1 MLAIALLC
9 SKVGHSKNL
18 PKDKQ
23 DTLTDADTGRQ
34 DYLKRLG
41 IQRNAR
47 GSSFVSVSS
56 NQHKTKD
63 QLEINGRKSLTFIN
77 VPSRQETISQVDSDA
92 STPSF
97 TSAVSEESEDE
108 VDAEMMCRDLK
119 ARDDFRIAFLRKL
132 SYEKVW
138 VPPTQRLPK
147 SQTVTI
153 FDWDD
158 TLLCTSYLVQQE
170 AYEKPLTSEMYEVL
184 RGLEN
189 RSTQILELALRLGQT
204 YIITNA
210 MQGWVEQSAAKYVP
224 GILSVLQKV
233 PVISARSKYEEFYP
247 RNVSMWKINAFQDLQ
262 RELDLPIITNLIS
275 VGDSKYEMDATM
287 IMGKDFSECFIKTI
301 KLRDNPTPEELLRQ
315 LDLVAQNFE
324 QIVGNARNMK
334 VSLERKPQ

>member
-1 MLAIALLC
+1 MGGIALLC

-23 DTLTDADTGRQ
+23 DSLTDADAGRQ

-41 IQRNAR
+41 IQRKAK

-56 NQHKTKD
+56 NHHKTKD
-63 QLEINGRKSLTFIN
+63 QLEINAKKPSTFVN
-77 VPSRQETISQVDSDA
+77 VLSRQETTSQVDSDA

-97 TSAVSEESEDE
+97 TSAMSEESEDE
-108 VDAEMMCRDLK
+108 MDAEMMCRDLK

-138 VPPTQRLPK
+138 LPPTQRLPK

-158 TLLCTSYLVQQE
+158 TLLCTSFLVQSE
-170 AYEKPLTSEMYEVL
+170 AYDRPLTSEMYEVL
-184 RGLEN
+184 RGLEK
-189 RSTQILELALRLGQT
+189 RSTQILELALKLGQT

-210 MQGWVEQSAAKYVP
+210 MEGWVEQSAAKYVP
-224 GILSVLQKV
+224 GMMSVLQKV
-233 PVISARSKYEEFYP
+233 PIISARSKYEASYP

-275 VGDSKYEMDATM
+275 VGDAKYEMDAAM

-301 KLRDNPTPEELLRQ
+301 KLRDNPSPEELLRQ
-315 LDLVAQNFE
+315 LDLVTQNFE
-324 QIVGNARNMK
+324 QIVNNARNMK
-334 VSLERKPQ
+334 VTLERKPQ